1 MILLSIVGYGLLFNG
16 FNFKNQKKI
25 HIGFSGLCGIF
36 FLIIYAYFSNLFI
49 PHSKF
54 HNTVILSLGLISFFF
69 FLFKNLENKNFQ
81 NELIILIIIFIL
93 LFISI
98 LLKKNHDDF
107 PYYHFSYT
115 YNLTQESANFGIG
128 KFNHGFRTPSSIFYI
143 NSLFF
148 LPLADYYLFNFIQLY
163 ILGFAN
169 IILLKK
175 IFFNELI
182 YQKPKEEIDIVNYFS
197 LIALI
202 FINIFFYRISEHGTD
217 RSAQILIIILFILLI
232 DFFQKKIINKSD
244 INYFYILF
252 GLIISFKAF
261 YFLYV
266 IFLLPLFLF
275 VLNKRNLINTIK
287 FLFVNKYFFYFI
299 IITLFVILS
308 YFMNTGCLLYPLS
321 FTCFDALDWSI
332 SKNQVYQMNNWYE
345 LWSKSGANPNFR
357 IQNPEI
363 YIKGFNWVE
372 NWFKFYFFNKVSD
385 FIFGILFMVLVIYI
399 FFIKFKNKIITKKLD
414 RYTKISYILLIIIFF
429 EWFYNHPALRY
440 GGYCV
445 IALLIFIPFSSYLN
459 KLRINFQEFNK
470 IAIILVLISAI
481 VFEYRNINRLKNEM
495 KNYNYRPILDVFY
508 EIDDSYFNLQKII
521 KNNTNSKGVF
531 GKSIF

>member
-1 MILLSIVGYGLLFNG
+1 MILLSIVGYGLLFTVLNSE
-16 FNFKNQKKI
+16 NQKKI

-36 FLIIYAYFSNLFI
+36 LLIIYAYVSNLFI
-49 PHSKF
+49 PHTKI
-54 HNTVILSLGLISFFF
+54 HNSIILLLGLISFFF
-69 FLFKNLENKNFQ
+69 FLFKNLENKNFK
-81 NELIILIIIFIL
+81 NELIILFIIFIF

-98 LLKKNHDDF
+98 LIKKNHDDF
-107 PYYHFSYT
+107 PYYHFAYT
-115 YNLTQESANFGIG
+115 YNLTQEPAIFGIG
-128 KFNHGFRTPSSIFYI
+128 KLNHGFRTPSSIFYI

-148 LPLADYYLFNFIQLY
+148 IPLADYYFFNFIQLY
-163 ILGFAN
+163 ILGFSN

-175 IFFNELI
+175 IFFNELY
-182 YQKPKEEIDIVNYFS
+182 YQKPKKEIDTVNYIS
-197 LIALI
+197 LISLI

-232 DFFQKKIINKSD
+232 DFFQKKIIDKSD

-275 VLNKRNLINTIK
+275 VLNKSNLINTFK
-287 FLFVNKYFFYFI
+287 FLFVNNYFFYFM
-299 IITLFVILS
+299 IITFLVILS

-357 IQNPEI
+357 VQNPEI

-372 NWFKFYFFNKVSD
+372 NWIKSYFFNKVSD
-385 FIFGILFMVLVIYI
+385 FIFGILFMILVIYI
-399 FFIKFKNKIITKKLD
+399 FFIKLKKKVITKKLD
-414 RYTKISYILLIIIFF
+414 KYTKMSYILLIVIFF

-459 KLRINFQEFNK
+459 KLNIDFQKFNK
-470 IAIILVLISAI
+470 IATILVMISGM
-481 VFEYRNINRLKNEM
+481 VFEYRNINRVKSEM
-495 KNYNYRPILDVFY
+495 EIYHYRPILDVFY
-508 EIDDSYFNLQKII
+508 EIDDSYFNLHRII
-521 KNNTNSKGVF
+521 QNNKNSRGPF

>member
-1 MILLSIVGYGLLFNG
+1 LIL
-16 FNFKNQKKI
+16 
-25 HIGFSGLCGIF
+25 
-36 FLIIYAYFSNLFI
+36 
-49 PHSKF
+49 
-54 HNTVILSLGLISFFF
+54 FFF
-69 FLFKNLENKNFQ
+69 YYIKNLENKNFK

-98 LLKKNHDDF
+98 LIKKNHDDF
-107 PYYHFSYT
+107 PYYHFAYT
-115 YNLTQESANFGIG
+115 YNLTQDSADFGIG

-148 LPLADYYLFNFIQLY
+148 LPLADYYLFNFTQLY

-169 IILLKK
+169 IILLKR
-175 IFFNELI
+175 IFINRLFNEKL
-182 YQKPKEEIDIVNYFS
+182 KKEINIINYIS

-202 FINIFFYRISEHGTD
+202 FVNIFFYRISEHGTD

-232 DFFQKKIINKSD
+232 DFFQKKLIDKSD

-252 GLIISFKAF
+252 GLIISLKAF

-321 FTCFDALDWSI
+321 FTCFETLDWSI
-332 SKNQVYQMNNWYE
+332 SKNQVYKMSNWYE

-357 IQNPEI
+357 VQNPEI

-385 FIFGILFMVLVIYI
+385 FIFGILLMILVIYI
-399 FFIKFKNKIITKKLD
+399 FFIKFKNKLIMKKLD

-445 IALLIFIPFSSYLN
+445 VALLIFIPFSSYLN
-459 KLRINFQEFNK
+459 KLKIDFQQFNK
-470 IAIILVLISAI
+470 IALILVVISTI
-481 VFEYRNINRLKNEM
+481 VFEYRNFDRVKNEM
-495 KNYNYRPILDVFY
+495 EIYGYRPFLDVFY
-508 EIDDSYFNLQKII
+508 EINDSYFDLQKII
-521 KNNTNSKGVF
+521 ENNTNSKGVF